1 VQGVDG
7 KREERMS
14 GTEGKRLAEGH
25 PQSMSGWYL
34 LVSEQLDAALE
45 KCRVLDVIEGRL
57 AEDGER
63 Q

>member
-1 VQGVDG
+1 
-7 KREERMS
+7 MS